1 LGPFVRKYSQPFS
14 SPFGYIR
21 MSSPASLHFS
31 YLKRTLQFR
40 FEAGT
45 SRGVMRTRDVFW
57 IKVCRQGD
65 LDQIGW
71 GEAAPLAGLSP
82 DFGPDFEMLLA
93 GVLQE
98 ASARIWDLEEESV
111 LQQVKNLVP
120 FSLPSLRFGLETAL
134 LDLANGGRKR
144 ILANSFFD
152 QGTPIPINGLIWM
165 GTKEFMLQQIN
176 QKLEEGFACLKMKIG
191 AIDFDQELELLR
203 YICEQEA
210 AKNLVLRVDA
220 NGAFSPQEA
229 LGKLEQLQNFG
240 IHSIEQPIG
249 VGQWEAMRELAQKSP
264 IPIALDEE
272 LIGKSNK
279 EEVLDFIKPQFII
292 LKPSLVGGILE
303 TREWIRLAEAR
314 GIGWWMTSA
323 LESAIGLN
331 AISQL
336 TSTYLPSLPQGLGT
350 GKLYANNLESPLVVQ
365 SGEIRYEQ
373 NGTWEIPS

>member
-1 LGPFVRKYSQPFS
+1 
-14 SPFGYIR
+14 
-21 MSSPASLHFS
+21 MSSPASLSFS

-45 SRGVMRTRDVFW
+45 SRGVMRTRDVFL

-65 LDQIGW
+65 LEQVGW

-82 DFGPDFEMLLA
+82 DFGPDFETLLS
-93 GVLQE
+93 GILQE
-98 ASARIWDLEEESV
+98 ANARTWDLEEESV

-134 LDLANGGRKR
+134 LDLANGGKKR
-144 ILANSFFD
+144 ILANLFFD

-176 QKLEEGFACLKMKIG
+176 QKLDEGFACLKMKIG
-191 AIDFDQELELLR
+191 AIDFAQELELLR
-203 YICEQEA
+203 YIREQEA

-220 NGAFSPQEA
+220 NGAFSALEA
-229 LGKLEQLQNFG
+229 LGKLEQLQDFG

-249 VGQWEAMRELAQKSP
+249 VAQWEAMRELALKSP

-292 LKPSLVGGILE
+292 LKPSLLGGILE

-314 GIGWWMTSA
+314 RIGWWMTSA

-350 GKLYANNLESPLVVQ
+350 GKLYDNNLKSPLVVQ

-373 NGTWEIPS
+373 SGTWETPS

>member
-1 LGPFVRKYSQPFS
+1 
-14 SPFGYIR
+14 
-21 MSSPASLHFS
+21 
-31 YLKRTLQFR
+31 
-40 FEAGT
+40 
-45 SRGVMRTRDVFW
+45 MRTRDVFW

>member
-1 LGPFVRKYSQPFS
+1 
-14 SPFGYIR
+14 
-21 MSSPASLHFS
+21 MSSPASLSFS
-31 YLKRTLQFR
+31 YQKRTLQFR

-45 SRGVMRTRDVFW
+45 SRGVMRTRDVFL

-65 LDQIGW
+65 LEQVGW

-82 DFGPDFEMLLA
+82 DFGPDFETLLS
-93 GVLQE
+93 GILQE
-98 ASARIWDLEEESV
+98 ANARTWDLEEESV
-111 LQQVKNLVP
+111 LQQVKSLVP

-134 LDLANGGRKR
+134 LDLANGGKKR
-144 ILANSFFD
+144 ILANLFFD

-203 YICEQEA
+203 YIREQEA

-220 NGAFSPQEA
+220 NGAFSPLEA
-229 LGKLEQLQNFG
+229 LGKLEQLQDFG

-249 VGQWEAMRELAQKSP
+249 VGQWEAMRELALKSS

-292 LKPSLVGGILE
+292 LKPSLLGGILE

-314 GIGWWMTSA
+314 RIGWWMTSA

-350 GKLYANNLESPLVVQ
+350 GKLYDNNLESPLVVQ

-373 NGTWEIPS
+373 SGTWETPS

>member
-1 LGPFVRKYSQPFS
+1 
-14 SPFGYIR
+14 
-21 MSSPASLHFS
+21 MSSPASLSFS

-65 LDQIGW
+65 LDQVGW

-82 DFGPDFEMLLA
+82 DFGPEFETLLA
-93 GVLQE
+93 GILQE
-98 ASARIWDLEEESV
+98 ASARTWDLVEESV
-111 LQQVKNLVP
+111 LQQVKSLVP

-134 LDLANGGRKR
+134 LDLANGGKKR
-144 ILANSFFD
+144 ILANLFFD

-176 QKLEEGFACLKMKIG
+176 QKLDEGFACLKMKIG
-191 AIDFDQELELLR
+191 AIDFAQELELLR
-203 YICEQEA
+203 YIREQEA

-220 NGAFSPQEA
+220 NGAFSALEA
-229 LGKLEQLQNFG
+229 LGKLEQLQDFG

-249 VGQWEAMRELAQKSP
+249 VAQWEAMRELALKSP

-292 LKPSLVGGILE
+292 LKPSLLGGILE

-314 GIGWWMTSA
+314 RIGWWMTSA

-350 GKLYANNLESPLVVQ
+350 GKLYDNNLKSPLVVQ

-373 NGTWEIPS
+373 SGTWETPS

>member
-1 LGPFVRKYSQPFS
+1 
-14 SPFGYIR
+14 
-21 MSSPASLHFS
+21 MSSSASLSFS

-65 LDQIGW
+65 LDQVGW

-82 DFGPDFEMLLA
+82 DFGPDFETLLA
-93 GVLQE
+93 GILQE
-98 ASARIWDLEEESV
+98 ANARTWDLEEESV
-111 LQQVKNLVP
+111 LQQVKSLVP

-134 LDLANGGRKR
+134 LDLANGGKKR
-144 ILANSFFD
+144 ILSNSFFD

-203 YICEQEA
+203 YIREQEA

-220 NGAFSPQEA
+220 NGAFSALEA
-229 LGKLEQLQNFG
+229 LGKLEQLKDFG

-249 VGQWEAMRELAQKSP
+249 VGQWEAMRELALISP

-292 LKPSLVGGILE
+292 LKPSLLGGILE
-303 TREWIRLAEAR
+303 TREWIRLAETR
-314 GIGWWMTSA
+314 RIGWWMTSA

-350 GKLYANNLESPLVVQ
+350 GKLYDNNLESPLVVQ

-373 NGTWEIPS
+373 SGDWETPS

>member
-1 LGPFVRKYSQPFS
+1 
-14 SPFGYIR
+14 
-21 MSSPASLHFS
+21 MSSPASLSFS
-31 YLKRTLQFR
+31 YHKRTLQFR

-65 LDQIGW
+65 LDQVGW

-82 DFGPDFEMLLA
+82 DFGPNFETLLA
-93 GVLQE
+93 GILQE
-98 ASARIWDLEEESV
+98 ASARTWDLEEESV
-111 LQQVKNLVP
+111 LQQVKSLVP

-134 LDLANGGRKR
+134 LDLANGGKKR
-144 ILANSFFD
+144 ILANLFFD

-191 AIDFDQELELLR
+191 AIDFTQELELLR
-203 YICEQEA
+203 YIREQEA

-220 NGAFSPQEA
+220 NGAFSALEA
-229 LGKLEQLQNFG
+229 LGKLEQLQDFG

-249 VGQWEAMRELAQKSP
+249 VGQWEAMRELALKSP

-292 LKPSLVGGILE
+292 LKPSLLGGILE

-314 GIGWWMTSA
+314 RIGWWMTSA
-323 LESAIGLN
+323 LESASGLN

-350 GKLYANNLESPLVVQ
+350 GKLYDNNLESPLVVQ

-373 NGTWEIPS
+373 SGTWETPS

>member
-1 LGPFVRKYSQPFS
+1 
-14 SPFGYIR
+14 
-21 MSSPASLHFS
+21 MSSPATLRFS

-65 LDQIGW
+65 RDQVGW

-82 DFGPDFEMLLA
+82 DFGPGFEMLLA
-93 GVLQE
+93 GILRE
-98 ASARIWDLEEESV
+98 ANARIWDLEEESV

-134 LDLANGGRKR
+134 LDLTNGGRKR

-203 YICEQEA
+203 YIREQEV
-210 AKNLVLRVDA
+210 AKNLVLRIDA
-220 NGAFSPQEA
+220 NGAFSPLEA
-229 LGKLEQLQNFG
+229 LGKLEQLQDFG

-279 EEVLDFIKPQFII
+279 EELLDFIKPQFII

-373 NGTWEIPS
+373 SGTWETPS

>member
-1 LGPFVRKYSQPFS
+1 
-14 SPFGYIR
+14 
-21 MSSPASLHFS
+21 MSSPASLSFS

-45 SRGVMRTRDVFW
+45 SRGVMRTRDVFL

-65 LDQIGW
+65 LEQVGW

-82 DFGPDFEMLLA
+82 DFGPDFETLLS
-93 GVLQE
+93 GILQE
-98 ASARIWDLEEESV
+98 ANARTWDLEEESV

-134 LDLANGGRKR
+134 LDLANGGKKR
-144 ILANSFFD
+144 ILANLFFD

-176 QKLEEGFACLKMKIG
+176 QKLGEGFTCLKLKIG
-191 AIDFDQELELLR
+191 AIDFAQELELLR
-203 YICEQEA
+203 YIREQEA

-220 NGAFSPQEA
+220 NGAFSPLEA
-229 LGKLEQLQNFG
+229 LGKLEQLQDFG

-249 VGQWEAMRELAQKSP
+249 VGQWEAMRELALKSP

-292 LKPSLVGGILE
+292 LKPSLLGGILE

-314 GIGWWMTSA
+314 RIGWWMTSA

-350 GKLYANNLESPLVVQ
+350 GKLYDNNLESPLVVQ

-373 NGTWEIPS
+373 SGTWETPS

>member
-1 LGPFVRKYSQPFS
+1 
-14 SPFGYIR
+14 
-21 MSSPASLHFS
+21 MSSPASLSFS

-65 LDQIGW
+65 LEQVGW

-82 DFGPDFEMLLA
+82 DFGPDFETLLS
-93 GVLQE
+93 GILQE
-98 ASARIWDLEEESV
+98 ANARTWDLEEESV
-111 LQQVKNLVP
+111 LQQVKSLVP

-134 LDLANGGRKR
+134 LDLANGGKKR
-144 ILANSFFD
+144 ILANLFFD

-191 AIDFDQELELLR
+191 AIDFAQELELLR
-203 YICEQEA
+203 YIREQEA

-220 NGAFSPQEA
+220 NGAFSPLEA
-229 LGKLEQLQNFG
+229 LGKLEQLQDFG

-249 VGQWEAMRELAQKSP
+249 VAQWEAMRELALKSP

-292 LKPSLVGGILE
+292 LKPSLLGGILE

-314 GIGWWMTSA
+314 RIGWWMTSA

-350 GKLYANNLESPLVVQ
+350 GKLYDNNLESPLVVQ

-373 NGTWEIPS
+373 SGTWETPS